1 MCGRP
6 SGARVSRSHRCS
18 SQSTGNERPR
28 ARDNRRENRDDLPPR
43 HEHLLLKRTL
53 LSVAVKHEPR
63 VLRHRPPSPFA
74 SPLPLLEGCRPE
86 VATMDLDGL
95 RPSEPRAQIATT
107 GWQWCSTARALGP
120 FASGRPTNRL
130 SLLQRSLR
138 PPVEARERCACHVS
152 R

>member
-63 VLRHRPPSPFA
+63 VLRHRPPNDLKDALISVKA
-74 SPLPLLEGCRPE
+74 LEEAYVAAANRVSEAMTGNLRREMLGLIKLGQMLSTREDLLP
-86 VATMDLDGL
+86 
-95 RPSEPRAQIATT
+95 PSWTT
-107 GWQWCSTARALGP
+107 ELAL
-120 FASGRPTNRL
+120 
-130 SLLQRSLR
+130 
-138 PPVEARERCACHVS
+138 
-152 R
+152 